1 MYGTWRGDV
10 TVLAEEAF
18 KWGFSL
24 RRLQNPS
31 GNLHLKTSSASSAT
45 PTCNWNILKFNIE
58 HPTFIRKLFSFTSK
72 AQPSHTSCNIPPNS
86 GCVTINP
93 SARQMLDNGINR
105 KLSST
110 KSLSDRKLLILQT
123 DWREAAISEKQ
134 KQIENE

>member
-1 MYGTWRGDV
+1 MTAFCLNPYIGQLRFIRYWELYHRMYGTWGDV

-45 PTCNWNILKFNIE
+45 STCNWNILKFNIE

-72 AQPSHTSCNIPPNS
+72 AQPSHISCDIPPNS
-86 GCVTINP
+86 G
-93 SARQMLDNGINR
+93 
-105 KLSST
+105 
-110 KSLSDRKLLILQT
+110 
-123 DWREAAISEKQ
+123 
-134 KQIENE
+134 